1 MYTKSTIGGKN
12 FLMCFFIAVAIFFPD
27 RLTAPLAQEAAS
39 ARAVDQ
45 ASQVSR
51 SRIGYGLTK
60 TINLPSPASFTLGEN
75 SIIAAGLYRKYTT
88 APGYSSRQAGYQY
101 AFEITA
107 DSPKISSSA
116 NGLSV
121 LGQFHGATSPTHF
134 AYHNIMSIVESDA
147 PNPSEPT
154 AAYFTTQAIN
164 GGSPWGLIVSSY
176 ASGSARPNHVYGQQI
191 VVGHDPGAQPI
202 VSQKALSIWSVN
214 GLTEYG
220 NIIWGTGGFKYGN
233 LVTNMSDRNEN
244 EIPHG
249 GEITYAH
256 AAVGSDRGWW
266 APYSDGSSLIEP
278 GNTVK
283 GAESGSSAVIS
294 HVTLESGSWAA
305 GTAAGKIYCNIGSGP
320 SGAFKPDEALLVN
333 GAKIAKIPADF
344 VATKIAN
351 GLYLRNLVNGIR
363 FDGSGSNADIVS
375 NANIKMKFEN
385 NSALCLT
392 DGKGKTNAAIYAA
405 GLSLQKGTTYG
416 SITTW
421 ASGIT
426 APSAAY
432 ASVFRTATD
441 GEGTQI
447 TDIIDS
453 SGVQIIYIIGGGGT
467 KPSVLKKGAKLA
479 ISRDWIGL
487 TADTITL
494 LKDTGT
500 GSWVELGRSSN
511 Q

>member
-1 MYTKSTIGGKN
+1 MKNTVGGIY
-12 FLMCFFIAVAIFFPD
+12 FLACFFLAVVIFSTD
-27 RLTAPLAQEAAS
+27 RLIAAPVQESAS
-39 ARAVDQ
+39 SHAEDQ
-45 ASQVSR
+45 VSQVSR
-51 SRIGYGLTK
+51 SRIGYGLSK

-75 SIIAAGLYRKYTT
+75 SQIAAGLYRKYTT
-88 APGYSSRQAGYQY
+88 APGNSSRQAGYQY
-101 AFEITA
+101 VFEITA
-107 DSPKISSSA
+107 DSPSISSSA
-116 NGLSV
+116 NGLSI

-134 AYHNIMSIVESDA
+134 AYHNLMSIVESDA
-147 PNPSEPT
+147 PKPAEPT

-176 ASGSARPNHVYGQQI
+176 ASGSDRPNHVYGQQI

-220 NIIWGTGGFKYGN
+220 NIIWGSGGFKYGN

-266 APYSDGSSLIEP
+266 APYSHGRSIIEP
-278 GNTVK
+278 DNIVK
-283 GAESGSSAVIS
+283 GEESGSSAVIR
-294 HVTLESGSWAA
+294 HVTLESGSWEA
-305 GTAAGKIYCNIGSGP
+305 GTAAGKVYCNIGSGP
-320 SGAFKPDEALLVN
+320 SGAFKPAEALIVN
-333 GAKIAKIPADF
+333 SVKAANISANF
-344 VATKIAN
+344 VATKITN

-375 NANIKMKFEN
+375 NTDINMKFEN
-385 NSALCLT
+385 NSALRLT
-392 DGKGKTNAAIYAA
+392 DSKGATNAAIYAA

-421 ASGIT
+421 KSGVAT
-426 APSAAY
+426 PSAAY

-441 GEGTQI
+441 GEETQI

-467 KPSVLKKGAKLA
+467 KPSVLKKGEKLA
-479 ISRDWIGL
+479 ISRDWIGFS
-487 TADTITL
+487 ADTITL
-494 LKDTGT
+494 LKDTDAGC
-500 GSWVELGRSSN
+500 WVELGRSSN
-511 Q
+511 H